1 MSKLLGLA
9 AGATVIV
16 GAAVIAS
23 LVLNVITYVHMN
35 DGEGHHHKTTLK
47 PTPSHPTRSPA
58 STDEEKTTT
67 TTRRTTT
74 TTTSTTTSTTTEPSP
89 VPPQGNILCPN
100 VGVAENTPAWQEAAE
115 GLLSVMDESV
125 DPCEDFYSFS
135 CNKFIETI
143 DLDDHDGKSFS
154 TNDEAQHYVLSEAVS
169 ALNMIDVTDNNT
181 SQTEKIVKIAL
192 DSCVNHYTDTEPQ
205 IKPVEHV
212 LKHIAKYFGGIPF
225 LNHTLKKDFDLYQAM
240 ATLERAHTLGTFLSS
255 SVSVNYKD
263 SRSNRLYISQP
274 SLPMPREF
282 YVLPQFNNEL
292 EARVT
297 AIKSMLSVFADEIL
311 NQPSRYWAMISD
323 AAEMVVKMEVQLA
336 KASWSDSEMSNHA
349 RMYNSYDLNL
359 LEKMYPN
366 IGWKRYIDSLL
377 SSVEGASAAATKH
390 VILVQ
395 PSYFGFLNTLFDGN
409 IGDPSFVNFMIIQLL
424 FEEADFLG
432 GKYAKIADK
441 ANYVHYIRRNGRG
454 VNRVSQPLS
463 TAING
468 DSDPTVYCMR
478 QIMDYMPFGPGYVYV
493 KSKQNRDKVIP
504 EIKELTKHMIVTF
517 LEMLASVPWMTRV
530 SLQAAMNK
538 ASELRI
544 NLGWPTEMFGDF
556 RNFSAL
562 DYSHIIELRTKNCYY
577 DVLNVLRSGYENRE
591 NFRLLTQPAKGD
603 QRNNFLYSP
612 ALVNAWYQPERNS
625 ITLPYALW
633 NPPYFN
639 IDYPLAY
646 NYAGLGATLGHELV
660 HLIDDQGA
668 QFGPKGRLSK
678 CTWYRCGW
686 MDDSTRESFSA
697 MNQCLVSQYSTE
709 CCCPMKNES
718 NYCASGMNSQAE
730 NVADIA
736 GVQAAQHAYLQL
748 VQQLGKEE
756 KRLPGLERYSPEQLF
771 WISYGN
777 TMCVKQSASD
787 LRKKIAISSY
797 APNSCRTNQA
807 AKNIPEFARQ
817 FECRA
822 KQKMY
827 LEPDQRCKV
836 LIGF

>member
-1 MSKLLGLA
+1 
-9 AGATVIV
+9 
-16 GAAVIAS
+16 
-23 LVLNVITYVHMN
+23 
-35 DGEGHHHKTTLK
+35 
-47 PTPSHPTRSPA
+47 
-58 STDEEKTTT
+58 
-67 TTRRTTT
+67 
-74 TTTSTTTSTTTEPSP
+74 
-89 VPPQGNILCPN
+89 
-100 VGVAENTPAWQEAAE
+100 
-115 GLLSVMDESV
+115 
-125 DPCEDFYSFS
+125 
-135 CNKFIETI
+135 
-143 DLDDHDGKSFS
+143 
-154 TNDEAQHYVLSEAVS
+154 
-169 ALNMIDVTDNNT
+169 
-181 SQTEKIVKIAL
+181 
-192 DSCVNHYTDTEPQ
+192 
-205 IKPVEHV
+205 
-212 LKHIAKYFGGIPF
+212 
-225 LNHTLKKDFDLYQAM
+225 
-240 ATLERAHTLGTFLSS
+240 
-255 SVSVNYKD
+255 
-263 SRSNRLYISQP
+263 
-274 SLPMPREF
+274 MPREF

-323 AAEMVVKMEVQLA
+323 PRCF
-336 KASWSDSEMSNHA
+336 SNHA

-478 QIMDYMPFGPGYVYV
+478 QIMDYMPFGPG
-493 KSKQNRDKVIP
+493 
-504 EIKELTKHMIVTF
+504 
-517 LEMLASVPWMTRV
+517 
-530 SLQAAMNK
+530 
-538 ASELRI
+538 
-544 NLGWPTEMFGDF
+544 
-556 RNFSAL
+556 
-562 DYSHIIELRTKNCYY
+562 
-577 DVLNVLRSGYENRE
+577 
-591 NFRLLTQPAKGD
+591 
-603 QRNNFLYSP
+603 
-612 ALVNAWYQPERNS
+612 
-625 ITLPYALW
+625 
-633 NPPYFN
+633 
-639 IDYPLAY
+639 
-646 NYAGLGATLGHELV
+646 LGATLGHELV

-756 KRLPGLERYSPEQLF
+756 KRAYCFTLINTDHIAFRLPGLERYSPEQLF